1 MSKLYEKEI
10 LPMIDKGLCAAIYTQ
25 LSDVEEETN
34 GILTY
39 DREILKFR
47 SYIGTGRIEVL
58 GNHTDHQGGKVMMMP
73 TEQKI
78 RAYVAE
84 NHSDRIMVA
93 SEGYE
98 PFSVSITD
106 RSSYEKGTTPAM
118 VTGILEGF
126 VDLFG
131 PFDGEGNGFDVYVR
145 SEVGVG
151 SGLSSSAAFEILLCR
166 IINDRYYGGR
176 ADAVQLGRLRR
187 QARHPR

>member
-1 MSKLYEKEI
+1 MLKDISRLYKEEI

-25 LSDVEEETN
+25 LSDVEDETN

-58 GNHTDHQGGKVMMMP
+58 GNHTDHQGGKVLMMP

-78 RAYVAE
+78 KAYVAE
-84 NHSDRIMVA
+84 NHSDLITVA
-93 SEGYE
+93 SEGFS

-106 RSSYEKGTTPAM
+106 RAGYEKGTASAL

-131 PFDGEGNGFDVYVR
+131 PFNGEGNG
-145 SEVGVG
+145 
-151 SGLSSSAAFEILLCR
+151 
-166 IINDRYYGGR
+166 
-176 ADAVQLGRLRR
+176 
-187 QARHPR
+187 